1 MKELYDWVLNEFNS
15 IPKIILIL
23 TGLITFI
30 IRLKNQFSRTKEKNE
45 LKQDLE
51 ILELARKNGLST
63 TDLEN
68 SIRKK
73 MEKSFIGESALSN
86 FIIGLFLILF
96 FSLWSVS
103 IYESN
108 GGFAPAMGWTILFAL
123 LGLSIFIGDER
134 RLKEKDV
141 FFTLEI
147 SGKTNFTFGLVLFLF
162 TGIVGPLLIIRDGE
176 ISFWF
181 IICVFFFLGG
191 IRNIIRA
198 ISINK

>member
-1 MKELYDWVLNEFNS
+1 MQELYDWVLNEFNS
-15 IPKIILIL
+15 IPKIILIF
-23 TGLITFI
+23 TGLVTFM
-30 IRLKNQFSRTKEKNE
+30 IRLRNQFSRTKEKNE

-86 FIIGLFLILF
+86 FLIGMFLILF
-96 FSLWSVS
+96 FSLWSIS

-108 GGFAPAMGWTILFAL
+108 DGFTPAMGWTILFAL

-134 RLKEKDV
+134 KLKEKDV
-141 FFTLEI
+141 FFTIEI
-147 SGKTNFTFGLVLFLF
+147 TGKTNFIFGLVLFLF
-162 TGIVGPLLIIRDGE
+162 TGIVGALLIIRDGE

-181 IICVFFFLGG
+181 IMCLFFFFGG
-191 IRNIIRA
+191 IRNIIQA